1 MTRPLACLLLTAAL
15 LTLADARRPTE
26 AAADF
31 TIGPPSPVELV
42 VIEARG
48 CPMCQIFRDEIAPLY
63 RATERATRAPLRFVD
78 VAHADL
84 ETMGLTSPVEI
95 IPTVVLMR
103 DGTEIDRLVGY
114 TGPEIFMRAIGIMLG
129 ESPRFVPQ
137 K

>member
-15 LTLADARRPTE
+15 LTLTDARRPTE

-31 TIGPPSPVELV
+31 TIEPPSPIELV
-42 VIEARG
+42 VIEARN
-48 CPMCQIFRDEIAPLY
+48 CPMCQIFRDEIAPIY

-78 VAHADL
+78 VAHVDL
-84 ETMGLTSPVEI
+84 ESMGLTSPVEI

-103 DGTEIDRLVGY
+103 DGTEVDRLVGY
-114 TGPEIFMRAIGIMLG
+114 TGPEIFMRAIGVMLG
-129 ESPRFVPQ
+129 ESPRSAPQ

>member
-1 MTRPLACLLLTAAL
+1 VTRPFVCLLLTAAL
-15 LTLADARRPTE
+15 LTLSGAQRPTD
-26 AAADF
+26 AAAEF
-31 TIGPPSPVELV
+31 TTGALSTVELV
-42 VIEARG
+42 VIEARD
-48 CPMCQIFRDEIAPLY
+48 CPMCQLLRDEIAPIY
-63 RATERATRAPLRFVD
+63 RATARAGRAPLRFVD

-114 TGPEIFMRAIGIMLG
+114 TGPEIFMRAVGVMLG
-129 ESPRFVPQ
+129 EAPRTVPQ